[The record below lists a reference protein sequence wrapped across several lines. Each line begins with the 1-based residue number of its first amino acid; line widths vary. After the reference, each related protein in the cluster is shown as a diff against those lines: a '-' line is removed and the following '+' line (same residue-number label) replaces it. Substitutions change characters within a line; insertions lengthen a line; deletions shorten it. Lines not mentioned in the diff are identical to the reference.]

1 LASRILSPS
10 AALFVVKKITLF
22 DAGIEWLVQLSD
34 KYHIAAINFEA
45 GDHAMPQNPLE
56 IDLALRAAKVAW
68 EKYRYLE
75 QRYGERGR
83 RFTDSDSCW
92 LVTLTRAP
100 RQVAVTKALEWLR
113 TVLASRGIPTVILEF
128 HLDAILHAVRV
139 EFPEQ
144 RDMQTQFDP
153 FLSDRNSERRRL
165 FGADSRSRLIDMFDQ
180 RFRICTG
187 FKVESAAELVASAWV
202 DEHSGIAG
210 SLSSLCSWFTD
221 GERFSTDWIASV
233 HELLVELDRVHG
245 QLA

>member
-1 LASRILSPS
+1 
-10 AALFVVKKITLF
+10 
-22 DAGIEWLVQLSD
+22 
-34 KYHIAAINFEA
+34 
-45 GDHAMPQNPLE
+45 MPQNPLE

-68 EKYRYLE
+68 EKYPYLE
-75 QRYGERGR
+75 HRYGERGR

-128 HLDAILHAVRV
+128 HLDAILRAVRV

-180 RFRICTG
+180 RFRVCTG
-187 FKVESAAELVASAWV
+187 FKVESTAELVASAWV
-202 DEHSGIAG
+202 DEHSGMTG
-210 SLSSLCSWFTD
+210 SLSSLCNWFTD

-245 QLA
+245 QLP

>member
-1 LASRILSPS
+1 MAS
-10 AALFVVKKITLF
+10 T
-22 DAGIEWLVQLSD
+22 LSD

-68 EKYRYLE
+68 EKYPYLE
-75 QRYGERGR
+75 YRYGERGR

-128 HLDAILHAVRV
+128 HLDAILRAVRV

-180 RFRICTG
+180 RFRVCTG
-187 FKVESAAELVASAWV
+187 FKVESTAELVASAWV
-202 DEHSGIAG
+202 DEHSGMTG

-221 GERFSTDWIASV
+221 GKRFSTDWIASV

-245 QLA
+245 Q